1 MFKRVLVANRGEIA
15 CRVIRACRKLGVE
28 SVAVY
33 SEADRDSLHVRMANV
48 SICIGPADSSRSY
61 LHIPAIISAAEISDV
76 DAIHPGYGFLSEN
89 GHFADICRSLDIT
102 FIGPSSQAMAKMS
115 DKAGARELAKSVG
128 VPTLPGSEGIIE
140 DDEAG
145 LRVAR
150 IIGYPVIVKASAG
163 GGGRGIRVAHNDAAL
178 RIAMSSARTEA
189 EAAFGDGSLYI
200 EKFLTH
206 PRHVEIQVL
215 CDEHGNV
222 IHLGERD
229 CTIQRRHQKLIE
241 ESPSPVVDKATRR
254 AMGEA
259 AVKLCKAAGYTNA
272 GTIEFL
278 YEKGQFFFMEM
289 NTRIQVEHPV
299 TEMVT
304 GLDLIE
310 EQLRVASG
318 EPLRWRQKDIRHTGH
333 AIEFRIN
340 AEDPDRKFSPCPGVI
355 SLFVNPVEQGVRT
368 DSFVYSGYRVT
379 PYYDSMI
386 AKLIVHAENRAQCIE
401 NAKKALREFILEGVK
416 TTIPFHL
423 GMLENIAFVNLDY
436 DINFVDKLMKL

>member
-1 MFKRVLVANRGEIA
+1 MFKRVLIANRGEIA
-15 CRVIRACRKLGVE
+15 CRIIRACKKLGVE

-33 SEADRDSLHVRMANV
+33 SEADRESLHVRMANV
-48 SICIGPADSSRSY
+48 SICIGPAESARSY
-61 LHIPAIISAAEISDV
+61 LHIPSIVSAAEISNV

-102 FIGPSSQAMAKMS
+102 FVGPSSEAMAKMS
-115 DKAGARELAKSVG
+115 DKAGARELAKACG
-128 VPTLPGSEGIIE
+128 VPVLPGSEGIVP

-145 LRVAR
+145 LKISRQ
-150 IIGYPVIVKASAG
+150 IGYPVIVKASAG

-178 RIAMSSARTEA
+178 RIAMSSARAEA

-206 PRHVEIQVL
+206 PRHVEVQVL
-215 CDEHGNV
+215 CDEHGNC

-229 CTIQRRHQKLIE
+229 CTTQRRHQKLIE
-241 ESPSPVVDKATRR
+241 ESPSPVVDRSTRT
-254 AMGEA
+254 ALGDA
-259 AVKLCKAAGYTNA
+259 AGKLCKAAGYTNA
-272 GTIEFL
+272 VTIEFL
-278 YEKGQFFFMEM
+278 YENGQFFFMEM

-310 EQLRVASG
+310 EQLRIASG
-318 EPLRWRQKDIRHTGH
+318 EPLRWRQKDIRQSGH

-340 AEDPDRKFSPCPGVI
+340 AEDPDMKFAPRPGKV
-355 SLFVNPVEQGVRT
+355 SLFVCPEEPGVRT
-368 DSFVYSGYRVT
+368 DSFIYFGYVVT

-386 AKLIVHAENRAQCIE
+386 AKLIVHAENRDACIE
-401 NAKKALREFILEGVK
+401 KSKKALREFILEGVP

-423 GMLENIAFVNLDY
+423 AMLENIAFVNSDF
-436 DINFVDKLMKL
+436 DINFVDKLIT

>member
-1 MFKRVLVANRGEIA
+1 MFKRVLIANRGEIA

-33 SEADRDSLHVRMANV
+33 SEADRESLHVKMANV
-48 SICIGPADSSRSY
+48 SICIGPPESSRSY
-61 LHIPAIISAAEISDV
+61 LHIPSIISAAEISDV

-89 GHFADICRSLDIT
+89 GHFADICRSLDIA
-102 FIGPSSQAMAKMS
+102 FIGPSAAAMAKMS
-115 DKAGARELAKSVG
+115 DKAGARDLAKSCG
-128 VPTLPGSEGIIE
+128 VPILPGSEGIVP
-140 DDEAG
+140 DDEVG
-145 LRVAR
+145 LKVAR
-150 IIGYPVIVKASAG
+150 QIGYPVIVKASAG

-178 RIAMSSARTEA
+178 RIAMTSARAEA

-200 EKFLTH
+200 EKFLAQ
-206 PRHVEIQVL
+206 PRHVEVQVL
-215 CDEHGNV
+215 CDNHGAV

-229 CTIQRRHQKLIE
+229 CTTQRRHQKLIE
-241 ESPSPVVDKATRR
+241 ESPSPAIDKYTRR
-254 AMGEA
+254 AMGDA

-278 YEKGQFFFMEM
+278 FEGGKFYFMEM

-310 EQLRVASG
+310 EQLRVAAG
-318 EPLRWRQKDIRHTGH
+318 EPLRWRQKDVKFTGH
-333 AIEFRIN
+333 AMEFRIN
-340 AEDPDRKFSPCPGVI
+340 AEDPDRKFSPCPGLVR
-355 SLFVNPVEQGVRT
+355 LFVQPESPGVRT
-368 DSFVYSGYRVT
+368 DSFIYSGYRVS

-386 AKLIVHAENRAQCIE
+386 AKLIVHAENRQSCIE
-401 NAKKALREFILEGVK
+401 KAKMALREFMLEGVK

-423 GMLENIAFVNLDY
+423 AMLENIAFVNAEF
-436 DINFVDKLMKL
+436 DINFVDKLYS

>member
-1 MFKRVLVANRGEIA
+1 MFKRVLIANRGEIA
-15 CRVIRACRKLGVE
+15 CRIIRACRKLGVE

-48 SICIGPADSSRSY
+48 SICIGPAESARSY
-61 LHIPAIISAAEISDV
+61 LHIPSIISAAEISDV

-89 GHFADICRSLDIT
+89 GHFADICRNLDIT
-102 FIGPSSQAMAKMS
+102 FIGPSSGAMAKMS
-115 DKAGARELAKSVG
+115 DKAGARALAKSCG
-128 VPTLPGSEGIIE
+128 VPTLPGSEGVIP

-145 LRVAR
+145 LKIAR
-150 IIGYPVIVKASAG
+150 QIGYPVIVKASAG
-163 GGGRGIRVAHNDAAL
+163 GGGRGIRVAHNEATL
-178 RIAMSSARTEA
+178 RIAMSSARAEA

-200 EKFLTH
+200 EKFLTE
-206 PRHVEIQVL
+206 PRHVEVQVL

-229 CTIQRRHQKLIE
+229 CTTQRRHQKLIE
-241 ESPSPVVDKATRR
+241 ESPSPVVDKKIRT
-254 AMGEA
+254 AMGDA

-278 YEKGQFFFMEM
+278 FEKGQFYFMEM

-310 EQLRVASG
+310 EQLRVAAG
-318 EPLRWRQKDIRHTGH
+318 EPLRWRQKDIKHTGH
-333 AIEFRIN
+333 AMEFRIN
-340 AEDPDRKFSPCPGVI
+340 AEDPDRKFAPCPGQVT
-355 SLFVNPVEQGVRT
+355 LFVQPESPGVRT
-368 DSFVYSGYRVT
+368 DSFIYSGYRVT

-386 AKLIVHAENRAQCIE
+386 AKLIVHAENRTACIE
-401 NAKKALREFILEGVK
+401 KAKMAMREFILEGVK
-416 TTIPFHL
+416 TTMPFHL
-423 GMLENIAFVNLDY
+423 QMLENIAFVNSEF
-436 DINFVDKLMKL
+436 DINFVDKLYS

>member
-1 MFKRVLVANRGEIA
+1 MFKRVLIANRGEIA
-15 CRVIRACRKLGVE
+15 CRIIRACKKLGVE

-33 SEADRDSLHVRMANV
+33 SEADRESLHVRMANV
-48 SICIGPADSSRSY
+48 SICIGPAESARSY
-61 LHIPAIISAAEISDV
+61 LHIPSIVSAAEISNV

-102 FIGPSSQAMAKMS
+102 FIGPSSDAMAKMS
-115 DKAGARELAKSVG
+115 DKAGARELAKACG
-128 VPTLPGSEGIIE
+128 VPVLPGSEGIVP
-140 DDEAG
+140 DDEVG
-145 LRVAR
+145 LKISRQ
-150 IIGYPVIVKASAG
+150 IGYPVIVKASAG

-178 RIAMSSARTEA
+178 RIAMSSARAEA

-206 PRHVEIQVL
+206 PRHVEVQVL
-215 CDEHGNV
+215 CDEHGNC
-222 IHLGERD
+222 IHLSERD
-229 CTIQRRHQKLIE
+229 CTTQRRHQKLIE
-241 ESPSPVVDKATRR
+241 ESPSPVVDKSTRK
-254 AMGEA
+254 AMGDA

-278 YEKGQFFFMEM
+278 YENGQFFFMEM

-310 EQLRVASG
+310 EQLRIASG
-318 EPLRWRQKDIRHTGH
+318 EPLRWRQKDIRQSGH

-340 AEDPDRKFSPCPGVI
+340 AEDPDMKFAPRPGKV
-355 SLFVNPVEQGVRT
+355 SLFVYPEEPGVRT
-368 DSFVYSGYRVT
+368 DSFIYSGYVVT

-386 AKLIVHAENRAQCIE
+386 AKLIVHAETRDACIE
-401 NAKKALREFILEGVK
+401 KSKKALREFILEGVP

-423 GMLENIAFVNLDY
+423 AMLENIAFVNSDF
-436 DINFVDKLMKL
+436 DINFVDKLIT

>member
-1 MFKRVLVANRGEIA
+1 MFKRVLIANRGEIA
-15 CRVIRACRKLGVE
+15 CRIIRACKKLGVE

-33 SEADRDSLHVRMANV
+33 SEADRESLHVRMANV
-48 SICIGPADSSRSY
+48 SICIGPAESARSY
-61 LHIPAIISAAEISDV
+61 LHIPSIVSAAEISNV

-102 FIGPSSQAMAKMS
+102 FIGPSSEAMAKMS
-115 DKAGARELAKSVG
+115 DKAGARELAKACG
-128 VPTLPGSEGIIE
+128 VPVLPGSEGIVP

-145 LRVAR
+145 LKISRQ
-150 IIGYPVIVKASAG
+150 IGYPVIVKASAG

-178 RIAMSSARTEA
+178 RIAMSSARAEA

-206 PRHVEIQVL
+206 PRHVEVQVL
-215 CDEHGNV
+215 CDEHGNC

-229 CTIQRRHQKLIE
+229 CTTQRRHQKLIE
-241 ESPSPVVDKATRR
+241 ESPSPVVDKSTRK
-254 AMGEA
+254 AMGDA

-278 YEKGQFFFMEM
+278 YENGQFFFMEM

-310 EQLRVASG
+310 EQLRIASG
-318 EPLRWRQKDIRHTGH
+318 EPLRWRQKDIRQSGH

-340 AEDPDRKFSPCPGVI
+340 AEDPDMKFAPRPGKV
-355 SLFVNPVEQGVRT
+355 SLFVCPEEPGVRT
-368 DSFVYSGYRVT
+368 DSFIYSGYVVT

-386 AKLIVHAENRAQCIE
+386 AKLIVHAETRDACIE
-401 NAKKALREFILEGVK
+401 KSKKALREFILEGVP

-423 GMLENIAFVNLDY
+423 AMLENIAFVNSDF
-436 DINFVDKLMKL
+436 DINFVDKLIT

>member
-1 MFKRVLVANRGEIA
+1 MFKRVLIANRGEIA
-15 CRVIRACRKLGVE
+15 CRVVRACRKLGVE

-48 SICIGPADSSRSY
+48 SICIGPPESARSY
-61 LHIPAIISAAEISDV
+61 LHIPSIISAAEISDV

-89 GHFADICRSLDIT
+89 GHFADICRSLDIA

-115 DKAGARELAKSVG
+115 DKAGARALAQSVG
-128 VPTLPGSEGIIE
+128 VPTLPGSEGVIE
-140 DDEAG
+140 DDESG
-145 LRVAR
+145 LKVAR
-150 IIGYPVIVKASAG
+150 QIGYPVIVKASAG

-178 RIAMSSARTEA
+178 RIGMSSARAEA

-200 EKFLTH
+200 EKFLTQ
-206 PRHVEIQVL
+206 PRHVEVQVL

-229 CTIQRRHQKLIE
+229 CTTQRRHQKLIE
-241 ESPSPVVDKATRR
+241 ESPSPVVDKNIRR

-259 AVKLCKAAGYTNA
+259 AVKLCNAAGYTNA

-278 YEKGQFFFMEM
+278 FEKGKFYFMEM

-304 GLDLIE
+304 GIDLIE
-310 EQLRVASG
+310 EQLRVAAG
-318 EPLRWRQKDIRHTGH
+318 EELRWRQKDIKSAGH
-333 AIEFRIN
+333 AMEFRIN
-340 AEDPDRKFSPCPGVI
+340 AEDPDAKFAPRPGRV
-355 SLFVNPVEQGVRT
+355 SLFVAPEDQGVRT
-368 DSFVYSGYRVT
+368 DSFIYSGYNVT

-386 AKLIVHAENRAQCIE
+386 AKLIVHAENRAACIE
-401 NAKKALREFILEGVK
+401 KSKRALREFLLEGVK
-416 TTIPFHL
+416 TTIPFHMA
-423 GMLENIAFVNLDY
+423 MLENSAFVNADF
-436 DINFVDKLMKL
+436 DINFVDKLYS

>member
-1 MFKRVLVANRGEIA
+1 MFKRVLIANRGEIA
-15 CRVIRACRKLGVE
+15 CRIIRACRKLGVE

-48 SICIGPADSSRSY
+48 SICIGPPESARSY
-61 LHIPAIISAAEISDV
+61 LHIPSIVSAAEISDV

-89 GHFADICRSLDIT
+89 GHFADICRSLDIA
-102 FIGPSSQAMAKMS
+102 FIGPSSEAMAKMS
-115 DKAGARELAKSVG
+115 DKAGARDLAKSCG
-128 VPTLPGSEGIIE
+128 VPILPGSDGAIP

-145 LRVAR
+145 LKVAR
-150 IIGYPVIVKASAG
+150 QIGYPVIVKASAG

-178 RIAMSSARTEA
+178 RIAMSSARAEA

-200 EKFLTH
+200 EKFLTQ
-206 PRHVEIQVL
+206 PRHVEVQVL

-229 CTIQRRHQKLIE
+229 CTTQRRHQKLIE
-241 ESPSPVVDKATRR
+241 ESPSPVVDRHVRK
-254 AMGEA
+254 AMGDA

-278 YEKGQFFFMEM
+278 FENGGFYFMEM

-310 EQLRVASG
+310 EQLRVAAG
-318 EPLRWRQKDIRHTGH
+318 ETLRWRQKDIRSSGH
-333 AIEFRIN
+333 AMEFRIN
-340 AEDPDRKFSPCPGVI
+340 AEDPERKFAPCPGQVG
-355 SLFVNPVEQGVRT
+355 LFVQPEASGVRT
-368 DSFVYSGYRVT
+368 DSFIYSGYRVT

-386 AKLIVHAENRAQCIE
+386 AKLIVHAENRQACIE
-401 NAKKALREFILEGVK
+401 KSKNMLREFILEGVK

-423 GMLENIAFVNLDY
+423 AMLENIAFVNSDF
-436 DINFVDKLMKL
+436 DINFVDKLYS

>member
-1 MFKRVLVANRGEIA
+1 MFKRVLIANRGEIA
-15 CRVIRACRKLGVE
+15 CRVIRACRKLGIE

-33 SEADRDSLHVRMANV
+33 SEADRESLHVRMANV
-48 SICIGPADSSRSY
+48 SICIGPAESARSY
-61 LHIPAIISAAEISDV
+61 LHIPSIISAAEISDV

-89 GHFADICRSLDIT
+89 GHFADICRSLDIA
-102 FIGPSSQAMAKMS
+102 FVGPSSAAMAKMS
-115 DKAGARELAKSVG
+115 DKAGARALAQSCG
-128 VPTLPGSEGIIE
+128 VPTLPGSEGVVP

-145 LRVAR
+145 LKVAR
-150 IIGYPVIVKASAG
+150 AIGYPVIVKASAG
-163 GGGRGIRVAHNDAAL
+163 GGGRGIRVAHNDAAM
-178 RIAMSSARTEA
+178 RMAMSSARAEA

-200 EKFLTH
+200 EKFLTQ
-206 PRHVEIQVL
+206 PRHVEVQIL
-215 CDEHGNV
+215 CDEHGNC

-229 CTIQRRHQKLIE
+229 CTTQRRHQKLIE
-241 ESPSPVVDKATRR
+241 ESPSPAVDKHVRR

-278 YEKGQFFFMEM
+278 YEDGKFFFMEM

-310 EQLRVASG
+310 EQLRIASG
-318 EPLRWRQKDIRHTGH
+318 EPLRWRQKDIRNSGH

-340 AEDPDRKFSPCPGVI
+340 AEDPDRKFAPCPGLVSMFI
-355 SLFVNPVEQGVRT
+355 QPEGAGVRT
-368 DSFVYSGYRVT
+368 DSFIYSGYRVT
-379 PYYDSMI
+379 PHYDSMI
-386 AKLIVHAENRAQCIE
+386 GKLIVHADTRDQCIE
-401 NAKKALREFILEGVK
+401 KAKTALREFILEGVK

-423 GMLENIAFVNLDY
+423 AMLENIAFVNSDF
-436 DINFVDKLMKL
+436 DINFVDKLYS

>member
-1 MFKRVLVANRGEIA
+1 MFKRVLIANRGEIA
-15 CRVIRACRKLGVE
+15 CRIIRACKKLGVE

-33 SEADRDSLHVRMANV
+33 SEADRESLHVRMANV
-48 SICIGPADSSRSY
+48 SICIGPAESARSY
-61 LHIPAIISAAEISDV
+61 LHIPSIVSAAEISNV

-102 FIGPSSQAMAKMS
+102 FIGPSSEAMAKMS
-115 DKAGARELAKSVG
+115 DKAGARELAKSCG
-128 VPTLPGSEGIIE
+128 VPVLPGSEGIVP

-145 LRVAR
+145 LKIAR
-150 IIGYPVIVKASAG
+150 QIGYPVIVKASAG

-178 RIAMSSARTEA
+178 RIAMSSARAEA

-206 PRHVEIQVL
+206 PRHVEVQVL
-215 CDEHGNV
+215 CDEHGNC

-229 CTIQRRHQKLIE
+229 CTTQRRHQKLIE
-241 ESPSPVVDKATRR
+241 ESPSPVVDRSTRK
-254 AMGEA
+254 AMGDA

-278 YEKGQFFFMEM
+278 YENGQFFFMEM

-310 EQLRVASG
+310 EQLRIASG
-318 EPLRWRQKDIRHTGH
+318 EQLRWRQKDIRQSGH

-340 AEDPDRKFSPCPGVI
+340 AEDPDMKFAPRPGKV
-355 SLFVNPVEQGVRT
+355 SLFVYPEEPGVRT
-368 DSFVYSGYRVT
+368 DSFIYSGYVVT

-386 AKLIVHAENRAQCIE
+386 AKLIVHAENRDACIE
-401 NAKKALREFILEGVK
+401 KSKKALREFILEGVP

-423 GMLENIAFVNLDY
+423 AMLENIAFVNSDF
-436 DINFVDKLMKL
+436 DINFVDKLIT

>member
-1 MFKRVLVANRGEIA
+1 MFKRVLIANRGEIA

-33 SEADRDSLHVRMANV
+33 SEADRSSLHVRMANV
-48 SICIGPADSSRSY
+48 SICIGPAESARSY
-61 LHIPAIISAAEISDV
+61 LHIPSIISAAEIADV

-102 FIGPSSQAMAKMS
+102 FIGPSSGAMAKMS
-115 DKAGARELAKSVG
+115 DKAGARELAKACG
-128 VPTLPGSEGIIE
+128 VPVLPGSEGIIP
-140 DDEAG
+140 DDETG
-145 LRVAR
+145 LKVAR
-150 IIGYPVIVKASAG
+150 QIGYPVIVKASAG

-178 RIAMSSARTEA
+178 RIAMSSARAEA
-189 EAAFGDGSLYI
+189 EAAFGDGALYL
-200 EKFLTH
+200 EKYLTQ
-206 PRHVEIQVL
+206 PRHVEVQVL

-229 CTIQRRHQKLIE
+229 CTTQRRHQKLIE
-241 ESPSPVVDKATRR
+241 ESPSPVVDKHVRR
-254 AMGEA
+254 AMGDA

-278 YEKGQFFFMEM
+278 FENGAFYFMEM

-304 GLDLIE
+304 GVDLIE
-310 EQLRVASG
+310 EQLRVAAG
-318 EPLRWRQKDIRHTGH
+318 ETLRFRQKDVRHTGH
-333 AIEFRIN
+333 AMEFRIN
-340 AEDPDRKFSPCPGVI
+340 AEDPERKFAPCPGQV
-355 SLFVNPVEQGVRT
+355 SLFVQPEEPGVRT
-368 DSFVYSGYRVT
+368 DSFIYSGYRIT

-386 AKLIVHAENRAQCIE
+386 AKLIVHAENRTACIE
-401 NAKKALREFILEGVK
+401 KAKSALRQFILEGVK

-423 GMLENIAFVNLDY
+423 AMLENNAFVNSDF
-436 DINFVDKLMKL
+436 DINFVDKITG

>member
-1 MFKRVLVANRGEIA
+1 MFKRVLIANRGEIA

-33 SEADRDSLHVRMANV
+33 SEADRDSLHVKMANV
-48 SICIGPADSSRSY
+48 SICIGPPESARSY
-61 LHIPAIISAAEISDV
+61 LHIPSIISAAEISDV

-89 GHFADICRSLDIT
+89 GHFADICRSLDIA
-102 FIGPSSQAMAKMS
+102 FIGPSSSAMAKMS
-115 DKAGARELAKSVG
+115 DKAGARELAKSCG
-128 VPTLPGSEGIIE
+128 VPILPGSEGIVP

-145 LRVAR
+145 LKVAR
-150 IIGYPVIVKASAG
+150 QIGYPVIVKASAG

-178 RIAMSSARTEA
+178 RIAMSSARAEA

-200 EKFLTH
+200 EKFLTQ
-206 PRHVEIQVL
+206 PRHVEVQVL

-229 CTIQRRHQKLIE
+229 CTTQRRHQKLIE
-241 ESPSPVVDKATRR
+241 ESPSPVVDKNIRR
-254 AMGEA
+254 AMGDA

-278 YEKGQFFFMEM
+278 FENGGFYFMEM

-304 GLDLIE
+304 GIDLIE
-310 EQLRVASG
+310 EQFRVAAG
-318 EPLRWRQKDIRHTGH
+318 EVLRWRQKDIKITGH
-333 AIEFRIN
+333 AIEFRIY
-340 AEDPDRKFSPCPGVI
+340 AEDPDHKFAPRPGLVT
-355 SLFVNPVEQGVRT
+355 LFVHPEGPGIRT
-368 DSFVYSGYRVT
+368 DSFIYSGYRVS
-379 PYYDSMI
+379 PHYDSMI
-386 AKLIVHAENRAQCIE
+386 GKLIVHAENRAACIE
-401 NAKKALREFILEGVK
+401 KSKLALREFMLEGVK

-423 GMLENIAFVNLDY
+423 AMLENIAFVNADF
-436 DINFVDKLMKL
+436 DINFVDKLYS

>member
-1 MFKRVLVANRGEIA
+1 MFKRVLIANRGEIA

-48 SICIGPADSSRSY
+48 SICIGPAESARSY
-61 LHIPAIISAAEISDV
+61 LHIPSIISAAEISDV

-89 GHFADICRSLDIT
+89 GHFADICRSLDIA
-102 FIGPSSQAMAKMS
+102 FIGPSSEAMARMS
-115 DKAGARELAKSVG
+115 DKAGARELAKACG
-128 VPTLPGSEGIIE
+128 VPTLPGSEGVVP
-140 DDEAG
+140 DDESA
-145 LRVAR
+145 LKIAR
-150 IIGYPVIVKASAG
+150 SIGYPVIVKASAG

-178 RIAMSSARTEA
+178 RIAMTSARAEA

-200 EKFLTH
+200 EKFLTQ
-206 PRHVEIQVL
+206 PRHVEVQVL

-229 CTIQRRHQKLIE
+229 CTTQRRHQKLIE
-241 ESPSPVVDKATRR
+241 ESPSPVVDRHVRK

-259 AVKLCKAAGYTNA
+259 AVKICKAANYTNA

-278 YEKGQFFFMEM
+278 FENGQFFFMEM

-304 GLDLIE
+304 GMDLIE
-310 EQLRVASG
+310 EQLRVAAG
-318 EPLRWRQKDIRHTGH
+318 EPLRWRQKDIKFTGH
-333 AIEFRIN
+333 AMEFRIN
-340 AEDPDRKFSPCPGVI
+340 AEDPDRKFSPNPGPVN
-355 SLFVNPVEQGVRT
+355 LFITPETPGVRT
-368 DSFVYSGYRVT
+368 DSFIYSGYRIT
-379 PYYDSMI
+379 PYYDSMV
-386 AKLIVHAENRAQCIE
+386 AKLIVHADSRAQCIE
-401 NAKKALREFILEGVK
+401 KSKMALRDFILEGVK

-423 GMLENIAFVNLDY
+423 AMLENIAFVNSDF
-436 DINFVDKLMKL
+436 DINFVDKLYS